1 MIFFAK
7 QVSHVEGL
15 GISPSKAALLI
26 GFMSIASTIS
36 RVIFGKFSDHPKVNR
51 LFMTQLAI
59 TGFGVTTT
67 LCPVAKDYASLVTI
81 VVFLGLFDG
90 LYVVLIAVVNT
101 DIVGVHK
108 LSAALGSVYGVI
120 SITLTVGPP
129 FAGEISAIPV
139 CFITLTQ
146 LIKRSFVPF
155 TYRHGIVHDCLR
167 VSRELERTCFLS
179 FSKGSTSILL
189 T

>member
-1 MIFFAK
+1 M
-7 QVSHVEGL
+7 
-15 GISPSKAALLI
+15 
-26 GFMSIASTIS
+26 
-36 RVIFGKFSDHPKVNR
+36 
-51 LFMTQLAI
+51 FMTQLAI

-129 FAGEISAIPV
+129 FAGKISALPV
-139 CFITLTQ
+139 CFITVTQ
-146 LIKRSFVPF
+146 LIKRFLCPSCTDMVSFTTV
-155 TYRHGIVHDCLR
+155 
-167 VSRELERTCFLS
+167 
-179 FSKGSTSILL
+179 
-189 T
+189 

>member
-26 GFMSIASTIS
+26 GFTSIASTIS

-67 LCPVAKDYASLVTI
+67 LCPVAKDYAFLVTI

-101 DIVGVHK
+101 DIG
-108 LSAALGSVYGVI
+108 
-120 SITLTVGPP
+120 
-129 FAGEISAIPV
+129 
-139 CFITLTQ
+139 
-146 LIKRSFVPF
+146 
-155 TYRHGIVHDCLR
+155 GIGKCLR
-167 VSRELERTCFLS
+167 SYIDNSHSWTS
-179 FSKGSTSILL
+179 FCR
-189 T
+189 